1 MATLREA
8 LEAALVEN
16 PEDIAA
22 HMAYADHL
30 NESGDPRGELIQTQ
44 LALENEALPSNE
56 RKQLKVREAQLLK
69 ETRTDCLGQRLAAL
83 LDRGGYGGGTTRIA
97 RGWLARIATVGLEA
111 DLTEALV
118 TAPQARLLREL
129 VVAYLPV
136 ETHRV
141 PDEPDTMALLTD
153 STNLTNLRILRLGT
167 DEGFAPVQ
175 NEPRVYNSREELYDA
190 GDRLWDWIATLLH
203 LEELSLECRTHPSGR
218 LFGLSSLTNLR
229 VLQVNLSDD
238 YPMGVLAGN
247 PALANLTHLS
257 LHPMAAAREYASMSE
272 PYLHAHDLAALA
284 NSPRL
289 RSLTHLRFQKSDAGD
304 AGVRALIDSGRLSR
318 LKFLDLAMGTITDV
332 GADLLADADTG
343 NLEVLDLTENALTA
357 AGQQRLTRALGQ
369 RLTLRTDRQNT
380 DPNPE
385 WIYWG
390 EME

>member
-1 MATLREA
+1 MSTLRAA
-8 LEAALVEN
+8 LEMALAEN

-44 LALENEALPSNE
+44 LALENDALPGE
-56 RKQLKVREAQLLK
+56 KRKQLKVREDQLLK

-83 LDRGGYGGGTTRIA
+83 LDRGGYGGGTARIE
-97 RGWLARIATVGLEA
+97 RGWLAGISTIGLEA

-118 TAPQARLLREL
+118 NAPEARLLREL

-136 ETHRV
+136 EMYRV
-141 PDEPDTMALLTD
+141 PDEPDSMALLTG

-167 DEGFAPVQ
+167 DEGFVPVQ

-190 GDRLWDWIATLLH
+190 GDRLWDWIARLPR
-203 LEELSLECRTHPSGR
+203 LEELSLECRTRTSGR
-218 LFGLSSLTNLR
+218 LFGLSSLTSLR
-229 VLQVNLSDD
+229 VLQMNLSDD
-238 YPMGVLAGN
+238 YPMGVLASN
-247 PALANLTHLS
+247 PALANLTHLA
-257 LHPMAAAREYASMSE
+257 LHPMAAARDGVSE
-272 PYLHAHDLAALA
+272 LYLHAHDLAALA

-289 RSLTHLRFQKSDAGD
+289 RSLTHLRFQKSD

-332 GADLLADADTG
+332 GAGLLADADTG